1 MIIHESDGSYGHH
14 EESDLTVELRAQL
27 PSNDTCER
35 MATLAS
41 AFSDANRVRLL
52 SLLTRRSVCVGDI
65 ALILQRSQSTVSHQ
79 LKLLKSI
86 GLVRSTREGKHI
98 HYSLVTEAEGELLKT
113 LEAASAIGGDAP

>member
-1 MIIHESDGSYGHH
+1 MIIRDSNGSFGPHQES
-14 EESDLTVELRAQL
+14 EETAELREAL
-27 PSNDTCER
+27 PDGEKCER

-52 SLLTRRSVCVGDI
+52 SLLATQPVCVGDI
-65 ALILQRSQSTVSHQ
+65 AIILQRSQSAVSHQ

-98 HYSLVTEAEGELLKT
+98 YYSLVTEAEGELLKT
-113 LEAASAIGGDAP
+113 LAAASELSG

>member
-1 MIIHESDGSYGHH
+1 MIMHESNGSFGPHQ
-14 EESDLTVELRAQL
+14 ESERTADLRAAL
-27 PSNDTCER
+27 PDAARCER

-41 AFSDANRVRLL
+41 AFSDANRIRLL
-52 SLLTRRSVCVGDI
+52 SLLARGPVCVGDI
-65 ALILQRSQSTVSHQ
+65 AIILQRSQSAVSHQ

-113 LEAASAIGGDAP
+113 LDVASELNG